1 MNDEV
6 FTKNDRELLAQLR
19 RADLW
24 EEPQD
29 DFYREDSIAEQLD
42 DDCLREDESAF
53 MLGYLAA

>member
-1 MNDEV
+1 MEHEV

-24 EEPQD
+24 EEPKD
-29 DFYREDSIAEQLD
+29 DFYREESIAEQLD